1 MRPVCPRCQSA
12 DVYEMTDAISN
23 DYIDA
28 LLSPEVLVSLGI
40 SLCQSF
46 KVPPSIGVIAGSVLA
61 SIAEVTKSN
70 RLLPMPGN
78 KAYRCGD
85 CTHVFTAFN

>member
-1 MRPVCPRCQSA
+1 MRPNCPRCQSA
-12 DVYEMTDAISN
+12 DVYEMPEANSN
-23 DYIDA
+23 NRIDA
-28 LLSPEVLVSLGI
+28 LCAPEVLVSLGV

-61 SIAEVTKSN
+61 SIAEMTKTN

-78 KAYRCGD
+78 KPYRCGD

>member
-12 DVYEMTDAISN
+12 DVYDMTDANSN
-23 DYIDA
+23 NCINA
-28 LLSPEVLVSLGI
+28 LCAPEVLVSLGI
-40 SLCQSF
+40 SLCHSF

-61 SIAEVTKSN
+61 SLAEVTKTN

-78 KAYRCGD
+78 KPYRCGD

>member
-23 DYIDA
+23 DYIDELCA
-28 LLSPEVLVSLGI
+28 PEVLVSLGI

-46 KVPPSIGVIAGSVLA
+46 KVHPSISVIAGSVLA
-61 SIAEVTKSN
+61 SLAEVARTN

-78 KAYRCGD
+78 KPYCCGD
-85 CTHVFTAFN
+85 CTHVFTAFK

>member
-1 MRPVCPRCQSA
+1 MRPNCPRCQSA
-12 DVYEMTDAISN
+12 NVYEMTDANSN
-23 DYIDA
+23 NHIDA
-28 LLSPEVLVSLGI
+28 LCAPELLVSLGI

-46 KVPPSIGVIAGSVLA
+46 KVHPSIGVIAGSVLA
-61 SIAEVTKSN
+61 SIAEMTKTN

-78 KAYRCGD
+78 KPYRCGD